1 VSENDDDA
9 RSVVFLVVV
18 VVVFAR
24 VPAILVGEGR
34 SFLSS
39 KYWREED
46 EKKK

>member
-24 VPAILVGEGR
+24 VPAILVGEGC
-34 SFLSS
+34 SFWSS
-39 KYWREED
+39 KYWREE
-46 EKKK
+46 EKK

>member
-9 RSVVFLVVV
+9 RSVVFLVF

-34 SFLSS
+34 SFWSS

-46 EKKK
+46 EKKKK